1 MFGTLGL
8 PEILF
13 ILVLALLVFGPR
25 RLPEVGRTIGK
36 ALGEFRR
43 ATGDLK
49 RSFDQEM
56 NTFEKDAAP
65 VVPASDNAP
74 RGAGEER
81 KSGDSEDAAESAEA
95 TEAESETKTDGAS
108 EHAEKPQPESE
119 APESS

>member
-25 RLPEVGRTIGK
+25 RLPEMGRTIGK

-49 RSFDQEM
+49 RTFDRETSAFERGVDAD
-56 NTFEKDAAP
+56 TFET
-65 VVPASDNAP
+65 PAGSGAVD
-74 RGAGEER
+74 RGAKSVEEEADGAESDAR
-81 KSGDSEDAAESAEA
+81 SKDLVEDSAADSAEDSAEDSEES
-95 TEAESETKTDGAS
+95 
-108 EHAEKPQPESE
+108 
-119 APESS
+119 